1 MPQIPAVPNPRVE
14 DGYNYEARKGRPM
27 LFQVMKPDVL
37 QPLYTTFLALHIN
50 PRSIEERMT
59 KSKNVVMT
67 YGGWVEFVWP
77 DELGSLA
84 CESSTGAF
92 FSAESGL
99 TAGNERKARGSSGTQ
114 TGGTNPGR
122 RGTMAWER
130 KEDFL
135 ELFRAN
141 GCVFNSV
148 GQPVIRGRIMC
159 IYDRGIFLGH
169 FTTFEENED
178 DSHPY
183 SFELSWEF
191 KVESV
196 IYRIPDTAS
205 DSSNPSA
212 SLDDQPN
219 SFFTKP
225 NKPSEGR

>member
-1 MPQIPAVPNPRVE
+1 
-14 DGYNYEARKGRPM
+14 
-27 LFQVMKPDVL
+27 
-37 QPLYTTFLALHIN
+37 
-50 PRSIEERMT
+50 
-59 KSKNVVMT
+59 
-67 YGGWVEFVWP
+67 
-77 DELGSLA
+77 
-84 CESSTGAF
+84 
-92 FSAESGL
+92 
-99 TAGNERKARGSSGTQ
+99 
-114 TGGTNPGR
+114 
-122 RGTMAWER
+122 MAWER

-135 ELFRAN
+135 ELFRMN

-178 DSHPY
+178 DSHPF

-191 KVESV
+191 KIESV

-205 DSSNPSA
+205 DSSNPEA
-212 SLDDQPN
+212 SLDGQPN